1 MNIQQIKIE
10 EIIPYDKNP
19 RINDQAVKSLSE
31 SIKQFGFQQPLVLD
45 KNKVIIVGHTR
56 YKAAKE
62 LCLTELPCQVAD
74 QLTEEQ
80 VKAYRILDNDNK
92 STWNYELL
100 KFEIE
105 ELQDLGFDLEP
116 FDTNLLQEAITE
128 TDKLKEVTDDEFTE
142 EDPENIFIKK
152 GDLLELG
159 GHRVLCGDSTSAED
173 VAELMQGKKADMCF
187 TDPPYGVSYAN
198 KNEFLNNHDKG
209 NINQEPI
216 ENDHGT
222 LEETATLVKGAFVNI
237 KANLTEY
244 NSYYITAPQGGDLLM
259 MMMMQESGLPLR
271 HCLIWVKNNHVLGRT
286 DYNYK
291 HEPILYGWTGK
302 HKFYGNGKHKFS
314 TWQINKP
321 NKNDIHPTM
330 KPVELV
336 ANAILN
342 STTVNMLVLD
352 LFLGSGTTL
361 IAADQLDRICYG
373 MEISPK
379 YCQVILDR
387 WCKYREKEG
396 KPIDAKINGE
406 VYKA

>member
-19 RINDQAVKSLSE
+19 RINNNAVKSLSE

-62 LCLTELPCQVAD
+62 LGLTELPCQVAD
-74 QLTEEQ
+74 ELTEEQ

-128 TDKLKEVTDDEFTE
+128 TDKLKEVTDDEFIE
-142 EDPENIFIKK
+142 EEPENIFIKK

-173 VAELMQGKKADMCF
+173 VAELMQGKKAELMF
-187 TDPPYGVSYAN
+187 TDPPYGV
-198 KNEFLNNHDKG
+198 KMDKG
-209 NINQEPI
+209 FEGFGGFGPPIARRRYEEDWDTERPTQETFNLLLQVAINSIIWGGQCFADILPQGKHWIVWDKKQTMPTFGDCELAW
-216 ENDHGT
+216 T
-222 LEETATLVKGAFVNI
+222 NI
-237 KANLTEY
+237 KRYSIKKYEVVY
-244 NSYYITAPQGGDLLM
+244 N
-259 MMMMQESGLPLR
+259 GL
-271 HCLIWVKNNHVLGRT
+271 IGREKER
-286 DYNYK
+286 Y
-291 HEPILYGWTGK
+291 
-302 HKFYGNGKHKFS
+302 
-314 TWQINKP
+314 
-321 NKNDIHPTM
+321 HPTQ
-330 KPVELV
+330 KPIKLISDILKDYSD
-336 ANAILN
+336 NADTIA
-342 STTVNMLVLD
+342 D
-352 LFLGSGTTL
+352 PFLGSGTTL
-361 IAADQLDRICYG
+361 IAADQLGRICYG
-373 MEISPK
+373 MEISEK

-406 VYKA
+406 TYKA